1 MWEGQLVSST
11 ARAASAGFRKLWPM
25 PPNSCLTTMMAKA
38 LPISGIH
45 SGTLAGR
52 FRASSRPVTAADRS
66 ATRMGLWPSFCH
78 KNSESTAAATLI
90 RMISTALM
98 P

>member
-25 PPNSCLTTMMAKA
+25 PPNSCLTMMIANT

-52 FRASSRPVTAADRS
+52 FSASSRPVTAAERS
-66 ATRMGLWPSFCH
+66 EIRMGLWASFCQT
-78 KNSESTAAATLI
+78 NSESTAAATLTK
-90 RMISTALM
+90 MISTALM